1 MQSLVP
7 GGSLHILRRFEEIV
21 GGPTASEFL
30 GAGSQQRQA
39 RGDAKPHPATVTAG
53 ERHMGPRLAPPGDG
67 PGLYGM
73 QEARGSS
80 PLSSTFTQVKGL
92 LLALE

>member
-39 RGDAKPHPATVTAG
+39 RGDTERRPARMSQLNGT
-53 ERHMGPRLAPPGDG
+53 
-67 PGLYGM
+67 
-73 QEARGSS
+73 
-80 PLSSTFTQVKGL
+80 
-92 LLALE
+92 